1 MLKIWLTW
9 LQPSLGVLGTALVLS
24 NPWCAY
30 AASKPAAVRNP
41 TTTKTPTQVS
51 QWSAMKLNGTRID
64 SELSSGIALTPDM
77 AVRRLAMNS
86 TTASGLPSSIN
97 SKLKTPQIGSNPVA
111 SFVSPSVTSPKVA
124 KASKQAKPQYAKNS
138 VAAALAQ
145 AINPQAPI
153 PVPGLY
159 IGNSNTRVASKIV
172 PTGKTVPQP
181 IAATAEIG
189 APTPLSAMMAA
200 KTAIDPYPVVRPE
213 LMQKLDRNPV
223 AVKTKTAPVVD
234 LSPIAN
240 IPTTKPQAVV
250 PKTILPQAKA
260 NPAAAPYKSLDPIA
274 NIPSGLQ
281 QLLGNNL
288 NSQPVVA
295 SAPTAKT
302 KVNKA
307 NSLVALRQLV
317 SPSTPALPSV
327 NAASLQL
334 ATAQAYTAN
343 VPKFSIPGETMLTAK
358 QFNPVRDVVATKR
371 IQKKFSTIVASS
383 QRDYTTTLAPNAK
396 QPWMVVDR
404 RNSLGGLILGSQ
416 PLTAAPQMATLL
428 PVNTNNVGLPAR
440 SLVNFN

>member
-24 NPWCAY
+24 NPLCTY
-30 AASKPAAVRNP
+30 AASKPAARN
-41 TTTKTPTQVS
+41 TTATKAPTQVS

-64 SELSSGIALTPDM
+64 RELSSGIALTPDL
-77 AVRRLAMNS
+77 AVRQLAMNS
-86 TTASGLPSSIN
+86 MTTPGLPSS
-97 SKLKTPQIGSNPVA
+97 LKTPQVGSNAVA
-111 SFVSPSVTSPKVA
+111 SFVSPSMKSSKTAA
-124 KASKQAKPQYAKNS
+124 KATKQAKPQDVKNSS

-159 IGNSNTRVASKIV
+159 VGNSNVRVASKIV
-172 PTGKTVPQP
+172 PTGKTVTQP
-181 IAATAEIG
+181 IAATEIG

-213 LMQKLDRNPV
+213 LMQKLDRNSV
-223 AVKTKTAPVVD
+223 ATKTKTAPVVD

-240 IPTTKPQAVV
+240 IPTTKPQAAV

-288 NSQPVVA
+288 NSQPMVA
-295 SAPTAKT
+295 SATKAKA
-302 KVNKA
+302 KVNRA
-307 NSLVALRQLV
+307 NPLVALRQLV
-317 SPSTPALPSV
+317 APSTPALPSV

-334 ATAQAYTAN
+334 ATAQAYTN

-371 IQKKFSTIVASS
+371 IQKKFSTIMASS

-416 PLTAAPQMATLL
+416 PLTSVPQVASLL
-428 PVNTNNVGLPAR
+428 PVNTSTVGLPAR
-440 SLVNFN
+440 NLVNFN

>member
-9 LQPSLGVLGTALVLS
+9 LQPSLGILGTALVLS
-24 NPWCAY
+24 NPLCTY
-30 AASKPAAVRNP
+30 AASKPFVVRN
-41 TTTKTPTQVS
+41 TTPKVPTQAS

-64 SELSSGIALTPDM
+64 GELSSKIALTPDL
-77 AVRRLAMNS
+77 AVRQLAMNS
-86 TTASGLPSSIN
+86 MTTPGISPIA
-97 SKLKTPQIGSNPVA
+97 KVKTPQIGRNAVA
-111 SFVSPSVTSPKVA
+111 SFVSPSVNLPKTSA
-124 KASKQAKPQYAKNS
+124 KASKQAKPQYVKNS

-145 AINPQAPI
+145 AINPQTPI

-159 IGNSNTRVASKIV
+159 IGNSTPRGASKVASTAKAF
-172 PTGKTVPQP
+172 PQP
-181 IAATAEIG
+181 VAATTEIG

-223 AVKTKTAPVVD
+223 AVKTAPVVD

-240 IPTTKPQAVV
+240 IPTVKSQSAA

-281 QLLGNNL
+281 RLLGNNL
-288 NSQPVVA
+288 NSQPMVA
-295 SAPTAKT
+295 SAKA
-302 KVNKA
+302 KVNRA
-307 NSLVALRQLV
+307 NPLVALRQLV
-317 SPSTPALPSV
+317 SPSTPAVPSV

-358 QFNPVRDVVATKR
+358 QFQPMKNLVVAKR
-371 IQKKFSTIVASS
+371 IQKNFSAIITSN
-383 QRDYTTTLAPNAK
+383 QRNYTTTLAPTK

-416 PLTAAPQMATLL
+416 PLTSVPQVASLL
-428 PVNTNNVGLPAR
+428 PTNASSVGLPAR
-440 SLVNFN
+440 NLVNFN

>member
-24 NPWCAY
+24 NPLCTY

-41 TTTKTPTQVS
+41 TTAKTPTQVS

-64 SELSSGIALTPDM
+64 RELSSTIALTPDM

-86 TTASGLPSSIN
+86 ITSPGLPATTAN
-97 SKLKTPQIGSNPVA
+97 LKTPQVGSNAVA
-111 SFVSPSVTSPKVA
+111 SFISPSMKSSKIAA
-124 KASKQAKPQYAKNS
+124 KATKQAKPQYAKNS
-138 VAAALAQ
+138 VAAALSQ

-159 IGNSNTRVASKIV
+159 IGNSNARVASKIV

-181 IAATAEIG
+181 IAATTEIG

-213 LMQKLDRNPV
+213 LMQKLDRTPV
-223 AVKTKTAPVVD
+223 VTKTPPVVD
-234 LSPIAN
+234 LSPIAS

-288 NSQPVVA
+288 NSQPVIA
-295 SAPTAKT
+295 SASTAKT
-302 KVNKA
+302 KVNKV

-334 ATAQAYTAN
+334 ATAQAYTN

-371 IQKKFSTIVASS
+371 VQKKFSTIIASN

-416 PLTAAPQMATLL
+416 PLTSAPQVASLL
-428 PVNTNNVGLPAR
+428 PVNTSNVGLPAR
-440 SLVNFN
+440 NLVNFN

>member
-9 LQPSLGVLGTALVLS
+9 LQPSLGILGTALVLS
-24 NPWCAY
+24 NPLCTY
-30 AASKPAAVRNP
+30 AASKPFVVRN
-41 TTTKTPTQVS
+41 TTPKVPTQVS
-51 QWSAMKLNGTRID
+51 QWSAIKLNGTRID
-64 SELSSGIALTPDM
+64 SELSSKIALTPDL
-77 AVRRLAMNS
+77 AVRQLAMNS
-86 TTASGLPSSIN
+86 MTTSGTSPISA
-97 SKLKTPQIGSNPVA
+97 KVKTAQIGRNAVV
-111 SFVSPSVTSPKVA
+111 SFVSPSVNLPKTSV
-124 KASKQAKPQYAKNS
+124 KASKQAKPQYVKNS
-138 VAAALAQ
+138 VAAALSQ

-159 IGNSNTRVASKIV
+159 IGNTTARGASKV
-172 PTGKTVPQP
+172 APTAKAFPQP
-181 IAATAEIG
+181 IAATTEIG

-223 AVKTKTAPVVD
+223 AVKTAPVVD

-240 IPTTKPQAVV
+240 IPTTKPQAIA

-281 QLLGNNL
+281 RLLGNNL
-288 NSQPVVA
+288 NSQPMVA
-295 SAPTAKT
+295 SASAKT

-307 NSLVALRQLV
+307 NPLVALRQLV
-317 SPSTPALPSV
+317 SPSTPAVPSV

-343 VPKFSIPGETMLTAK
+343 VPKFSIPGETMLTARPFQPMK
-358 QFNPVRDVVATKR
+358 NLVVAKR
-371 IQKKFSTIVASS
+371 IQKNFSAVITSN
-383 QRDYTTTLAPNAK
+383 QRNYTTTLAPTK

-416 PLTAAPQMATLL
+416 PLTSVPQVASLL
-428 PVNTNNVGLPAR
+428 PTNAGAVGLPAR
-440 SLVNFN
+440 NLVNFN

>member
-24 NPWCAY
+24 NPLCAY

-97 SKLKTPQIGSNPVA
+97 SKLKTPQIGGNPVA
-111 SFVSPSVTSPKVA
+111 SFVSPSVTSPKASV

-145 AINPQAPI
+145 AINPQAPL

-159 IGNSNTRVASKIV
+159 IGNSNTRVASNIV
-172 PTGKTVPQP
+172 PTGKAVTQP
-181 IAATAEIG
+181 IAATEIG

-223 AVKTKTAPVVD
+223 AIKTKTAPVVD
-234 LSPIAN
+234 LSPIAS

-295 SAPTAKT
+295 SASTAKT

-307 NSLVALRQLV
+307 NSLVALRQLIA
-317 SPSTPALPSV
+317 PSTPALPSV

-343 VPKFSIPGETMLTAK
+343 VPKFSIPGETMLSAK
-358 QFNPVRDVVATKR
+358 QFTPARNLVVTKR

-416 PLTAAPQMATLL
+416 PLTSAPQVASLL
-428 PVNTNNVGLPAR
+428 PVNTSNVGLPAR
-440 SLVNFN
+440 NLVNFN